1 MLYFDYV
8 YSNQKS
14 DMRRIV
20 KEAKHKGV
28 CIENTLDE
36 MIEKRCK
43 NYVLRS
49 FQDDEH
55 IIL

>member
-14 DMRRIV
+14 EMRSIV

-36 MIEKRCK
+36 MIEKRYK
-43 NYVLRS
+43 NYVLQS